1 MRDTK
6 QSISSPPSSRTESGD
21 RGTRLVATPAGD
33 RDNKKFNR
41 RNRELSVCQMP
52 RWRAIKPGSYQP
64 MLQDI
69 RRPISSSWS
78 LWKGPIA
85 CAAIFAFACV
95 YATTIAEVRAAN
107 AEKPATLEKWGTVEV
122 ELPGPTDG
130 NPFIDVEI

>member
-6 QSISSPPSSRTESGD
+6 QSISSPPSSRTESSD
-21 RGTRLVATPAGD
+21 RATQLVATPAGD

-69 RRPISSSWS
+69 TRPTSSGWS
-78 LWKGPIA
+78 FWKRPLA
-85 CAAIFAFACV
+85 CPAILAFACV
-95 YATTIAEVRAAN
+95 YAGTSVEVRAAD

-130 NPFIDVEI
+130 NP